1 MLSTCGPPRS
11 LEDLRRLE
19 RQAAPLRFR
28 FFWGQRQAVADGT
41 GAGCLSLRWPAR
53 FAVDGV
59 DYPSAQHY
67 VLVRKARLFGDH
79 ATAETVLALPA
90 PIPLAAVGRRIRGFD
105 ETVWDRHRYAVA
117 VAANSAK
124 FAQNA
129 ILRTYLTGTAGLVL
143 ADTSPR
149 DRIWG
154 IGCDR
159 DDDRASRPS
168 AWPGRNLLG
177 FALMEVRDALLTPV
191 AAR

>member
-1 MLSTCGPPRS
+1 MLSTSGPPRS
-11 LEDLRRLE
+11 IEDLRRLE
-19 RQAAPLRFR
+19 HQAAPLRFR
-28 FFWGQRQAVADGT
+28 YFWGQRQAVADGT

-67 VLVRKARLFGDH
+67 VLARKAGLFGDQ
-79 ATAETVLALPA
+79 AAAEAVLALPA
-90 PIPLAAVGRRIRGFD
+90 PISLAAIGRRIRGFD
-105 ETVWDRHRYAVA
+105 EAVWDRHRYAVA
-117 VAANSAK
+117 LAANSAK

-129 ILRTYLTGTAGLVL
+129 ILRTYLAGTAGLVL
-143 ADTSPR
+143 ADISPR
-149 DRIWG
+149 DRVWG

-159 DDDRASRPS
+159 DDDRAGRPS

-177 FALMEVRDALLTPV
+177 FALMEVRDALLAAA